1 MLEPRFTSDC
11 AARLCFG
18 FSNKEEDSQAV
29 SVVTGHYCRAKGQ
42 AEVTGGVR
50 LKLHHRVIQEPFLS
64 MASAPA
70 RAHIHTCCPAREE
83 GAAHSVKG
91 KRYVKVGAL
100 PSVTDRVPH
109 ICVCV
114 CVWGG

>member
-11 AARLCFG
+11 AAHLCFG
-18 FSNKEEDSQAV
+18 FWNKEEDSQAV
-29 SVVTGHYCRAKGQ
+29 SVATGHYCRANGQ
-42 AEVTGGVR
+42 AEVTGGAVR
-50 LKLHHRVIQEPFLS
+50 LKLHYRVIQEPFLS

-70 RAHIHTCCPAREE
+70 RARIHTCCPVREE

-100 PSVTDRVPH
+100 LSVTD
-109 ICVCV
+109 
-114 CVWGG
+114 